1 MDNIIIT
8 SNDNSQISNLVTTF
22 KVTFELKYFSI
33 LNYFLGIQIIRT
45 EYGLTLTQSNYTSD
59 ILHRFNMH
67 NAKPV
72 KTPCCPF
79 TWLVPNA
86 GHTLIPLNIATL
98 WELCNTWNSHDLI
111 LHLVFFSFVNFRI
124 LLTLFIWKLLSVCCD
139 ILEVLFIMVCIS
151 LLVLFTLSAF
161 SDANW
166 DGD

>member
-86 GHTLIPLNIATL
+86 SHTLSDPA
-98 WELCNTWNSHDLI
+98 EYCNLVGALQYLKFTWPDL
-111 LHLVFFSFVNFRI
+111 
-124 LLTLFIWKLLSVCCD
+124 
-139 ILEVLFIMVCIS
+139 
-151 LLVLFTLSAF
+151 AF
-161 SDANW
+161 SVLQLCQFSYSPNSVHLEAVKCVLRYLRGTLHHGVYFSPSPFYFISFLW
-166 DGD
+166 C